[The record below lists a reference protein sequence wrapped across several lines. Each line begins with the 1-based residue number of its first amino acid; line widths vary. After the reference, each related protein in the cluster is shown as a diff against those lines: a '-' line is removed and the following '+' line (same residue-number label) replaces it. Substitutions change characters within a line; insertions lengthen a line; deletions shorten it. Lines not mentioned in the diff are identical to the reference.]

1 LKQAQIIVLNL
12 PKTPRSFS
20 HARISCRRATIKVR
34 NLGPKKKTDFCF
46 VSAETNKLVSKKLQS
61 KSKAETLRC
70 ATAVSGDCPIRQKS
84 YGLKR
89 RRRSV

>member
-1 LKQAQIIVLNL
+1 MTL
-12 PKTPRSFS
+12 PKAPKSFS
-20 HARISCRRATIKVR
+20 PDKTSYRKVMIKVR
-34 NLGPKKKTDFCF
+34 DLGAKKKTAFYSVFAEMSKPDF
-46 VSAETNKLVSKKLQS
+46 KKLQS

-89 RRRSV
+89 RTSV